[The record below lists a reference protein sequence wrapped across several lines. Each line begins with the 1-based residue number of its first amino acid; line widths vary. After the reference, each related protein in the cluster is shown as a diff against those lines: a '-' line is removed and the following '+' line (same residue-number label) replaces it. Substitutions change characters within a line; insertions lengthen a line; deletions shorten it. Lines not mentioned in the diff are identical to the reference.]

1 VTGLFRPP
9 AEFAPPEKSYR
20 LLPLRFERL
29 DEKRVVLTNLV
40 GEFLVMDRAA
50 LSAFVDRQ
58 LPRDSEQYLA
68 LKGRHFLTDEASNVA
83 LDLLALKARTRAEPV
98 AQFTGLHMFVV
109 SLRCDHS
116 CGYCQVSRQT
126 ADKTAFDMS
135 EAHAEK
141 ALEFVFQSPSPS
153 LKIEF
158 QGGEPLLN
166 FSLIRHVVLAAEER
180 NRSERRNLQFVIA
193 SNLSPLTDE
202 ILQFAGEHDI
212 YFSTSLD
219 GPADLHNKNRPR
231 PGRNSHELALAGID
245 RVRRA
250 IGFDRVSALMTTTPE
265 SLMRGREIVDEY
277 ARQGFRSIFLRP
289 ISPYGFA
296 VKTRLV
302 RGYSADDWLRFYK
315 DTLEYILELNRSG
328 LDFREDF
335 AGIVL
340 RKMLTPYGTGYVDLQ
355 SPAGLGISAVV
366 YNYDGAIYASD
377 EARMLAEMGET
388 RFKLGHL
395 DLDSYEQ
402 VFTSDALLEPL
413 AESVLESAP
422 MCSDCA
428 FLPYCGS
435 DPVYHWAMQRDLVGH
450 KARSAFCHRNMGTFK
465 HLIGLL
471 EDDAG
476 ASAILRRWV

>member
-1 VTGLFRPP
+1 MGVVFRPR
-9 AEFAPPEKSYR
+9 AEFGPRSNAYR
-20 LLPLRFERL
+20 LLPLRFEPL
-29 DEKRVVLTNLV
+29 DAHRVVLTNLV
-40 GEFLVMDRAA
+40 GEFEVMDRA
-50 LSAFVDRQ
+50 SFTAFANHE
-58 LPRDSEQYLA
+58 LPCDSERYLA
-68 LKGRHFLTDEASNVA
+68 LKARHFLVDETSSVA
-83 LDLLALKARTRAEPV
+83 LDLLAVKARTRAEPV

-126 ADKTAFDMS
+126 TDKTAFDMS
-135 EAHAEK
+135 ESHAEK
-141 ALEFVFQSPSPS
+141 ALDLVFQSPAPN

-166 FSLIRHVVLAAEER
+166 FALIKRIVLAAEER
-180 NRSERRNLQFVIA
+180 NLSAKRNLQFVIA
-193 SNLSPLTDE
+193 SNLSQLSDE
-202 ILQFAGEHDI
+202 VLGFAGEHGI

-219 GPADLHNKNRPR
+219 GPAEIHNKNRPR
-231 PGRNSHELALAGID
+231 PDRNSHELAIAGIE
-245 RVRRA
+245 RVRRVL
-250 IGFDRVSALMTTTPE
+250 GVDRVSALMTTTPE
-265 SLMRGREIVDEY
+265 SLSKGREIVDEY

-296 VKTRLV
+296 VRSRLV
-302 RGYSADDWLRFYK
+302 RGYSADDWLRFYTE
-315 DTLEYILELNRSG
+315 TLAYILELNRNG

-335 AGIVL
+335 STIVL
-340 RKMLTPYGTGYVDLQ
+340 GKMLTPYGTGYVDLQ

-366 YNYDGAIYASD
+366 YNYDGTIYASD

-395 DLDSYEQ
+395 DVDSYEQ
-402 VFTSDALLEPL
+402 IFTSDALLEPL
-413 AESVLESAP
+413 AESVLESVP

-435 DPVYHWAMQRDLVGH
+435 DPVYHWAVQRDLVGH
-450 KARSAFCHRNMGTFK
+450 KAKSAFCRRNMGVFK

-471 EDDAG
+471 EDDPA
-476 ASAILRRWV
+476 AAAVLRGWV